1 MNKIIHFNIEH
12 ANELGMT
19 PAVILEFVNDISFLE
34 EREAVT
40 FDIDEAI
47 EELQLSYETMKEAF
61 RELVSFGY
69 LETKKRGNTQIVQ
82 LKKKVKTADQ
92 YFYIKPGDKRFN
104 PKMFLARTILEDHG
118 GWATNKFMYET
129 SGIFNKDTGNV
140 MLNGMV
146 RKGILERRRDNERTG
161 VGKGNGKQIRYKYK
175 GDK

>member
-1 MNKIIHFNIEH
+1 
-12 ANELGMT
+12 ANNLGMT

-34 EREAVT
+34 EKKVVT

-69 LETKKRGNTQIVQ
+69 LETKKRGNNQIVK

-92 YFYIKPGDKRFN
+92 YFYVKPGDKRFN
-104 PKMFLARTILEDHG
+104 PKMFLARTILEDQG
-118 GWATNKFMYET
+118 DWATNKFMYET

-140 MLNGMV
+140 MLNNLL
-146 RKGILERRRDNERTG
+146 RKGIIERKRDRERIG
-161 VGKGNGKQIRYKYK
+161 VGRGNGNQIRYRYK
-175 GDK
+175 GDQ